1 MYPTTK
7 TQLESMVSIM
17 TSLNYTTNIID
28 STVKSCL
35 NCHDPHLI
43 FDDEPYKD
51 TLRGTK
57 YLLFPATIY
66 FLPQELADFRCH
78 NCGFTS
84 FYRNGFTP
92 MHLIKVP
99 SVNSTYQTAIA
110 ARSAR
115 IRCRNCNSTC
125 SASSE
130 LTDHG
135 CQISKLFK
143 AKIAVRLRM
152 DISAKTIAFEEGV
165 SASTVNRTLDSTRCE
180 FRNNFNFLPL
190 HLCFDE
196 FRGTHN
202 TYHFICLDADNHAIQ
217 TILPNRLKQTIFN
230 YFMRFPAPV
239 RSLVRTVSCDLNSY
253 YVALIKKLFPNA
265 KIIIDRFHIVQML
278 NRAVNSMRTDLMN
291 RFDNNSKNYKLFKRN
306 WKLFLKRYDDLN
318 CTYQFYERSQREWV
332 TAEQLV
338 NQGLQL
344 ADQDFRKAYWDYQRL
359 LEVID
364 DPTPSKIKIFK
375 QCLTEVNQKYSGS
388 RSEASKAD
396 KALLTLYDNLIPVI
410 TALEPQYCHY
420 TNGPLEGI
428 NRKIKQIQR
437 TAYGYRNFEHLK
449 ARIYLQTYLG
459 KDTRSSVKTA

>member
-1 MYPTTK
+1 
-7 TQLESMVSIM
+7 M

-66 FLPQELADFRCH
+66 FLSQELADFRCH

-135 CQISKLFK
+135 CQISKLLK
-143 AKIAVRLRM
+143 AKIAARSRM

-217 TILPNRLKQTIFN
+217 TILPNRLKQTI
-230 YFMRFPAPV
+230 
-239 RSLVRTVSCDLNSY
+239 SCVS
-253 YVALIKKLFPNA
+253 P
-265 KIIIDRFHIVQML
+265 
-278 NRAVNSMRTDLMN
+278 
-291 RFDNNSKNYKLFKRN
+291 
-306 WKLFLKRYDDLN
+306 
-318 CTYQFYERSQREWV
+318 
-332 TAEQLV
+332 
-338 NQGLQL
+338 
-344 ADQDFRKAYWDYQRL
+344 L
-359 LEVID
+359 L
-364 DPTPSKIKIFK
+364 
-375 QCLTEVNQKYSGS
+375 
-388 RSEASKAD
+388 
-396 KALLTLYDNLIPVI
+396 
-410 TALEPQYCHY
+410 
-420 TNGPLEGI
+420 
-428 NRKIKQIQR
+428 
-437 TAYGYRNFEHLK
+437 
-449 ARIYLQTYLG
+449 
-459 KDTRSSVKTA
+459 